1 MATRIY
7 YRLSDDPNNH
17 HSLWSGAITVPLM
30 LGKNESRRVVAEH
43 LNCKRLPSRTLV
55 VTDFELQLGQWTAA
69 EIRGATTPMADA
81 PTVKRKKKAFED
93 VGMTFDQA
101 EALLKQFGLKK

>member
-7 YRLSDDPNNH
+7 YRLSDDANNG

-30 LGKNESRRVVAEH
+30 PGKAAARRAIADHLG
-43 LNCKRLPSRTLV
+43 LKRLPERTLV
-55 VTDFELQLGQWTAA
+55 VTDFELSLGDWTAD
-69 EIRGATTPMADA
+69 EIRAETTPQAAA
-81 PTVKRKKKAFED
+81 PTVKRKKKAFAD

-101 EALLKQFGLKK
+101 EALLKQFGLK

>member
-7 YRLSDDPNNH
+7 YRLSEDVNNQ

-30 LGKNESRRVVAEH
+30 PGKAEARRAVANHLG
-43 LNCKRLPSRTLV
+43 LKRLPERTLV
-55 VTDFELQLGQWTAA
+55 MTDFELQLGDWTAD
-69 EIRGATTPMADA
+69 EIRAETTPLADA
-81 PTVKRKKKAFED
+81 PSVNRKKKAFED

-101 EALLKQFGLKK
+101 EDMLKQFGLK

>member
-7 YRLSDDPNNH
+7 YRLSEDANNQ

-30 LGKNESRRVVAEH
+30 PGKTEARRTVAKHLG
-43 LNCKRLPSRTLV
+43 LKRLPERTLV
-55 VTDFELQLGQWTAA
+55 VTDFELQLGDWTAD
-69 EIRGATTPMADA
+69 EIRGATTPLAEA
-81 PTVKRKKKAFED
+81 PTVKRKKKAFAD

-101 EALLKQFGLKK
+101 EALLKQFGLK

>member
-7 YRLSDDPNNH
+7 YRLSEDTNKGY
-17 HSLWSGAITVPLM
+17 SLWSGAITVN
-30 LGKNESRRVVAEH
+30 GRVKTHEARQAVARH
-43 LNCKRLPSRTLV
+43 LRCDRLPARTLV
-55 VTDFELQLGQWTAA
+55 ITESVLEHGTWTAD
-69 EIRGATTPMADA
+69 EIRGATSPMADA
-81 PTVKRKKKAFED
+81 PTRARKKKAFAD

>member
-7 YRLSDDPNNH
+7 YRLSDDTNNE

-30 LGKNESRRVVAEH
+30 PGKAEARRAVAKH
-43 LNCKRLPSRTLV
+43 LQCKSLPSRTLV
-55 VTDFELQLGQWTAA
+55 VTDFELQLGKWTAD

-81 PTVKRKKKAFED
+81 PTVKRKKKAFSD

-101 EALLKQFGLKK
+101 EDLLKKFGLK

>member
-7 YRLSDDPNNH
+7 YRLSDDANNG
-17 HSLWSGAITVPLM
+17 HSLWSGAITVNGQP
-30 LGKNESRRVVAEH
+30 KNHEARQAVARH
-43 LNCKRLPSRTLV
+43 LRCERLPARTLV
-55 VTDFELQLGQWTAA
+55 ITESELKIGDWTAD

-81 PTVKRKKKAFED
+81 PTVKRKKKAFSD

-101 EALLKQFGLKK
+101 EDLLKKFGLK

>member
-7 YRLSDDPNNH
+7 YRLSEDNNNE

-30 LGKNESRRVVAEH
+30 PGKSEARRAIAKHLGVKS
-43 LNCKRLPSRTLV
+43 LPARTLV
-55 VTDFELQLGQWTAA
+55 VTDFELRLGNWTAD

-81 PTVKRKKKAFED
+81 PTVKRKKKAFSD

-101 EALLKQFGLKK
+101 EDLLKKFGLK

>member
-7 YRLSDDPNNH
+7 YRLSEDANNG
-17 HSLWSGAITVPLM
+17 HSLWSGAITIKGEK
-30 LGKNESRRVVAEH
+30 LGSHEARRAVARH
-43 LNCKRLPSRTLV
+43 LRCERLPARTLV
-55 VTDFELQLGQWTAA
+55 ITDLELQRGDWTAD

-101 EALLKQFGLKK
+101 EDLLKKFGLK